1 MADAWNADRLA
12 AVLSC
17 AAHESYANHYRVTLV
32 STATGTSETYD
43 VEEPADDPDD
53 TDAPLVLVRAGD
65 GARFEV
71 EFWADVTQLAPKE
84 AGHASG

>member
-1 MADAWNADRLA
+1 VADAWNADRLA

-32 STATGTSETYD
+32 STGNGTSETYD
-43 VEEPADDPDD
+43 VEERVDWDGREV
-53 TDAPLVLVRAGD
+53 PLVLVRAAD

-71 EFWADVTQLAPKE
+71 EFWANVTQLGSKE
-84 AGHASG
+84 VADVQQT

>member
-1 MADAWNADRLA
+1 VPDAWSADRLA
-12 AVLSC
+12 AVLSG
-17 AAHESYANHYRVTLV
+17 AAQESYANHYRVTLV

-43 VEEPADDPDD
+43 VEEPANPDD
-53 TDAPLVLVRAGD
+53 TDAPLVLVRVGD

>member
-12 AVLSC
+12 AVLSG
-17 AAHESYANHYRVTLV
+17 AAQESYANHYRVTLV
-32 STATGTSETYD
+32 STGNGTSETYD

>member
-32 STATGTSETYD
+32 STGNGTSETYD
-43 VEEPADDPDD
+43 VEEPTNPDD

-84 AGHASG
+84 ADHATG

>member
-1 MADAWNADRLA
+1 MTYIDDREW
-12 AVLSC
+12 
-17 AAHESYANHYRVTLV
+17 HH
-32 STATGTSETYD
+32 D
-43 VEEPADDPDD
+43 PWDDPDD